1 MKIRVFISA
10 ILILMLFGCKV
21 AMQEG
26 GELINTPYNVVEQD
40 RKSLWLIYRD
50 SSGIDY
56 EDANGIHKIKY
67 STYRFLN
74 KRKMITEYY
83 NLNGYYLDTSSVLEY
98 AKAKEI
104 WKKDKLIDQ
113 CFMDSSENL
122 IQPSYF
128 NYAKM
133 KQKYYNDG
141 SWRISYFDS
150 NNQPSCNNGVT
161 EQRVTWDTIWQINEF
176 DTTYMLGTKLLDYK
190 TCKVK

>member
-1 MKIRVFISA
+1 
-10 ILILMLFGCKV
+10 
-21 AMQEG
+21 MQEG

-40 RKSLWLIYRD
+40 GKSLWLIYRD
-50 SSGIDY
+50 SSDIDY

-83 NLNGYYLDTSSVLEY
+83 DLNDNYLDTSTVLEY

-104 WKKDKLIDQ
+104 WKKDKLIEQ
-113 CFMDSSENL
+113 CFMDSNENL

-128 NYAKM
+128 NFAKI
-133 KQKYYNDG
+133 KQKYYKDG
-141 SWRISYFDS
+141 SWRVSYFDAF
-150 NNQPSCNNGVT
+150 NQPSCNHGVI
-161 EQRVTWDTIWQINEF
+161 EQRIKWDTIWQINEF

-190 TCKVK
+190 TCEVK